1 MHRLLPI
8 FALALSLTTGWWGAL
23 KTATTTALG
32 LQPPTAV
39 EQPSSPHPPSTQGG
53 CSIDPWGSCPGG

>member
-23 KTATTTALG
+23 KTATSTALG
-32 LQPPTAV
+32 LQAPTV
-39 EQPSSPHPPSTQGG
+39 EQPSSPHPPTTQGG